1 MKYPTI
7 VILGLLLLACSS
19 KLIFSDDFLTFDMK
33 KCKHDITLS
42 GGGNWEFQMYENNR
56 STSWVNNS
64 LLNIKPILTEDK
76 IGQDKVRNGFDYN
89 VWGGTLADQ
98 CTANQFYGC

>member
-1 MKYPTI
+1 MDRI
-7 VILGLLLLACSS
+7 
-19 KLIFSDDFLTFDMK
+19 
-33 KCKHDITLS
+33 DI
-42 GGGNWEFQMYENNR
+42 NKINR
-56 STSWVNNS
+56 DRVGQ
-64 LLNIKPILTEDK
+64 DK